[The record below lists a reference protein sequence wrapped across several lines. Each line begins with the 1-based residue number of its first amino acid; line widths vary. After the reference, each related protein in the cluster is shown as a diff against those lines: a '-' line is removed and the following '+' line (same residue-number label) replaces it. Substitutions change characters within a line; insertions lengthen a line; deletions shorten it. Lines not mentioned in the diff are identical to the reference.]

1 MKREKNNSA
10 EAGVV
15 LITTLLLIV
24 LLMAVGVSG
33 LSLSRSDL
41 LVSRNLLTGVQALW
55 TARAGVEEGKNWLE
69 TNLPGATFPVALGP
83 TTLENGDYTVTIET
97 LGNGAYRLTS
107 IGAGPEESRRV
118 VEEIVRLP
126 DFTPLGVI
134 TSDGDGLHPDFNDDG
149 GGLGRRIPDF
159 SVDGRNYAM
168 DGSLSPLCPSLS
180 PFAASQVTA
189 ENDLST
195 AASTLRREIVTRAN
209 GFCQADGSDAAGTC
223 TPGLS
228 WVRGAGVLPRFQ
240 TGSCVITDPTCFLN
254 LDLGNAAL
262 RALAI
267 PPETYLPPAPDNR
280 GPFTPDLGGLP
291 FVHLLSSAEHSRLQT
306 ALEDMSLRFAELPEE
321 RVSHISS
328 SLHGGHHAYGSL
340 TEPAVVRVDEGVGTI
355 DLDGGA
361 VVDGTGILLIPR
373 VVRLGD
379 ATFNWKGI
387 VVIVEA
393 GDFRIEDASACGQVL
408 GAVVVRDDATLD
420 RKLDLDLVQRGGGC
434 PPFAINYSCEAVTRA
449 LTTLMRT
456 VSWIE
461 KYGA

>member
-1 MKREKNNSA
+1 MEREKHGDA

-24 LLMAVGVSG
+24 LLMAAGVSG

-41 LVSRNLLTGVQALW
+41 LVSRNLLGGVQALW
-55 TARAGVEEGKNWLE
+55 TARAGVEDGKNWLE
-69 TNLPGATFPVALGP
+69 ANLPGVTFPVSLGP
-83 TTLENGDYTVTIET
+83 TTLDNGDYTVSIEA
-97 LGNGAYRLTS
+97 LGEGAYRLTS
-107 IGAGPEESRRV
+107 IGTGPEESRRV

-126 DFTPLGVI
+126 DFAPLGVI
-134 TSDGDGLHPDFNDDG
+134 TSDGDGLHPDFHDDG

-159 SVDGRNYAM
+159 SVDGRNHAA
-168 DGSLSPLCPSLS
+168 DGSLSPLCPPLS
-180 PFAASQVTA
+180 PFAASQATA
-189 ENDLST
+189 RNDLDNT
-195 AASTLRREIVTRAN
+195 VNILKREIVTRAN

-240 TGSCVITDPTCFLN
+240 TDSCMLTNPTCFLN

-262 RALAI
+262 RALAS

-280 GPFTPDLGGLP
+280 GPFTPGSGELP
-291 FVHLLSSAEHSRLQT
+291 FVRLLSATERSRLQT
-306 ALEDMSLRFAELPEE
+306 ALDDISLRLTELPEE
-321 RVSHISS
+321 RVLHLSS
-328 SLHGGHHAYGSL
+328 SLHGGLHTYGSL
-340 TEPAVVRVDEGVGTI
+340 TEPAIVLVDEGVGAL
-355 DLDGGA
+355 DLDDGA
-361 VVDGTGILLIPR
+361 VVDGVGVLLTPR
-373 VVRLGD
+373 IVRLGD
-379 ATFNWKGI
+379 ATLNWKGLIII
-387 VVIVEA
+387 VGA
-393 GDFRIEDASACGQVL
+393 GDLRIEDASACGQVL
-408 GAVVVRDDATLD
+408 GAVVVRDDAALD
-420 RKLDLDLVQRGGGC
+420 RKLDLDVVQRGSGC

>member
-1 MKREKNNSA
+1 MKREKNIRA
-10 EAGVV
+10 EEGVV
-15 LITTLLLIV
+15 LITTLLLIL
-24 LLMAVGVSG
+24 LLMVVGVSG
-33 LSLSRSDL
+33 LGLSRSDL

-55 TARAGVEEGKNWLE
+55 TARAGIEDGKNWLE
-69 TNLPGATFPVALGP
+69 ANLSGSALPVTLGP
-83 TTLENGDYTVTIET
+83 TMLENGAYTVSIVT
-97 LGNGAYRLTS
+97 LGNGAYGLTS
-107 IGAGPEESRRV
+107 VGTGPGESRRV
-118 VEEIVRLP
+118 VEEIIRLP

-134 TSDGDGLHPDFNDDG
+134 TSDGDGLHPDFDDGG

-159 SVDGRNYAM
+159 NVDGRNYAL

-189 ENDLST
+189 QNDLDS
-195 AASTLRREIVTRAN
+195 AVNTLKRELATRAN
-209 GFCQADGSDAAGTC
+209 GFCHADGSNAAGTC

-240 TGSCVITDPTCFLN
+240 TGSCILTDPTCFLN

-267 PPETYLPPAPDNR
+267 PPESHLPPAPDNR
-280 GPFTPDLGGLP
+280 GPFTPGPGGLP
-291 FVHLLSSAEHSRLQT
+291 FVRLLSSAERSRLQT
-306 ALEDMSLRFAELPEE
+306 ALDDMSLRFTELPEE
-321 RVSHISS
+321 KVSHISS
-328 SLHGGHHAYGSL
+328 SLHGGHYAYGSL
-340 TEPAVVRVDEGVGTI
+340 AEPAIVRVAEGVGTL

-361 VVDGTGILLIPR
+361 VMDGTGILLIPR

-387 VVIVEA
+387 VVIVGA
-393 GDFRIEDASACGQVL
+393 GDLRIEDASACGQVL

-420 RKLDLDLVQRGGGC
+420 RKLDLDLVQGGGGC